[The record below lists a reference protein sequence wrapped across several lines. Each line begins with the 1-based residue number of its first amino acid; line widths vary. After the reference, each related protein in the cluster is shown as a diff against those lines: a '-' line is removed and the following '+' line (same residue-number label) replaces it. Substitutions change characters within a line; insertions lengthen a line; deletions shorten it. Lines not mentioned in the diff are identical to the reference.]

1 MFPSLSNLIC
11 VLKLNQKPRIAH
23 ITEMHQLAHPGRQN
37 YIPNN
42 LAQVRQNPT
51 LLDFFQCMFPA
62 CARSFPTKTDRGVHM
77 RRMHSDWTDNLYRSE
92 TVKVR
97 WRKKEVSLLA
107 RCEAELSMEGMRFIN
122 QELLGYLLGRTLEAN
137 KDVRKH
143 AIQCSTQNWH
153 GNPTV

>member
-1 MFPSLSNLIC
+1 M
-11 VLKLNQKPRIAH
+11 AH

-51 LLDFFQCMFPA
+51 LLDIFQCMFPA

-92 TVKVR
+92 TVEVR

-107 RCEAELSMEGMRFIN
+107 RCEAELSMESVRFIN
-122 QELLGYLLGRTLEAN
+122 QELLGYRLGRKLEAN

-143 AIQCSTQNWH
+143 AIQWSTQNWD